1 MLTVAIKRLTPTA
14 ILPVKGSQEAA
25 CFDLHVDS
33 CTHDAHGWNVHTGL
47 SVALPAG
54 HGMLIYARS
63 GLGTKLG
70 LTLRNGTGV
79 IDSDY
84 RGEIMLKLHH
94 GNAYMGGYRDDII
107 AALKPGSRIAQA
119 MIIHLPE
126 VILEEVSE
134 LPDSIRGAGGFGS
147 TGT

>member
-1 MLTVAIKRLTPTA
+1 MLTVLIKRLTPTA
-14 ILPVKGSQEAA
+14 ILPIKGSQEAA

-33 CTHDAHGWNVHTGL
+33 FTHDGQGWTVHTGL
-47 SVALPAG
+47 SVALPVG
-54 HGMLIYARS
+54 YGMLIYARS

-84 RGEIMLKLHH
+84 RGEILLKLHH
-94 GNAYMGGYRDDII
+94 GNYNQEGILQ
-107 AALKPGSRIAQA
+107 ALKPGSRIAQA
-119 MIIHLPE
+119 MIIQVPDVVMHE
-126 VILEEVSE
+126 VDE
-134 LPDSIRGAGGFGS
+134 LPNSVRGTGGFGS

>member
-1 MLTVAIKRLTPTA
+1 MLTVSIKRLTPTA
-14 ILPVKGSQEAA
+14 TLPIKGSQEAA

-33 CTHDAHGWNVHTGL
+33 VEPEKDGWTVRTGL
-47 SVALPAG
+47 AIALPPG
-54 HGMLIYARS
+54 YGMFIFPRS

-84 RGEIMLKLHH
+84 RGEILLKFNVGFFGLFFQIQ
-94 GNAYMGGYRDDII
+94 D
-107 AALKPGSRIAQA
+107 ALRQGSRVAQA
-119 MIIHLPE
+119 TILQLPE
-126 VILEEVSE
+126 VVLKEVSE
-134 LPDSIRGAGGFGS
+134 LPDSIRGTGGFGS

>member
-1 MLTVAIKRLTPTA
+1 MLTVLIKRLTPTA
-14 ILPVKGSQEAA
+14 ILPIKGSQEAA

-33 CTHDAHGWNVHTGL
+33 FTHDGQGWTVHTGL
-47 SVALPAG
+47 SVALPVG
-54 HGMLIYARS
+54 YGMLIYARS

-84 RGEIMLKLHH
+84 RGEILLKLHH
-94 GNAYMGGYRDDII
+94 GNYNQEGILQ
-107 AALKPGSRIAQA
+107 ALKPGSRIAQA
-119 MIIHLPE
+119 MIIQVPDVAMHE
-126 VILEEVSE
+126 VDE
-134 LPDSIRGAGGFGS
+134 LPNSVRGTGGFGS

>member
-1 MLTVAIKRLTPTA
+1 MLTVLIKRLTPTA
-14 ILPVKGSQEAA
+14 ILPIKGSQEAA

-33 CTHDAHGWNVHTGL
+33 FTHDGQGWTVHTGL
-47 SVALPAG
+47 SVALPVG
-54 HGMLIYARS
+54 YGMLIYARS

-84 RGEIMLKLHH
+84 RGEILLKLHH
-94 GNAYMGGYRDDII
+94 GNYNQEGKLQ
-107 AALKPGSRIAQA
+107 ALKPGSRIAQA
-119 MIIHLPE
+119 MIIQVPDVAMHE
-126 VILEEVSE
+126 VDE
-134 LPDSIRGAGGFGS
+134 LPNSVRGTGGFGS